1 MSEDNFILFCL
12 RNEIPHFRSC
22 LNVILDIAD
31 HSMDPKTEAS
41 LDQHV
46 MDLYGL
52 IHARYILTKRGMD
65 RMVSVVSSSYC
76 KAMLC
81 CLPRVLWYCSQIV
94 FFPFFILTHHNESP
108 ELMQSGEEDTVV
120 VVETRSYFLSFPLF
134 PSLFSSFQLR
144 KYRIGEFGVCPL
156 NECNGQPVLPVGLK
170 DTLRYHEVMIYCPR
184 CGLIFHPAQK
194 QLNFRDQCLKQTS
207 PLRIVKHLVKR
218 HINPLS

>member
-1 MSEDNFILFCL
+1 MRLIARSLVRTTIFFFKYIILDGLLLFLTIFFCFLSIFFVFNPMSEDNFNLYGL

-81 CLPRVLWYCSQIV
+81 CVPRVL
-94 FFPFFILTHHNESP
+94 
-108 ELMQSGEEDTVV
+108 
-120 VVETRSYFLSFPLF
+120 
-134 PSLFSSFQLR
+134 
-144 KYRIGEFGVCPL
+144 
-156 NECNGQPVLPVGLK
+156 
-170 DTLRYHEVMIYCPR
+170 
-184 CGLIFHPAQK
+184 
-194 QLNFRDQCLKQTS
+194 
-207 PLRIVKHLVKR
+207 
-218 HINPLS
+218 